1 MKFIILC
8 YPRTGSTLLITA
20 LGDHPD
26 IRQGMEIFNPI
37 LEGNAYYVDWR
48 KQVLLELYG
57 KQDSY
62 TDAIGYLD
70 ADSGTARP
78 LSISAALCKTALCC
92 PSA

>member
-20 LGDHPD
+20 LGEHPD

-57 KQDSY
+57 KQDNY

-70 ADSGTARP
+70 ADRF
-78 LSISAALCKTALCC
+78 
-92 PSA
+92 